1 MRDKTTGLCKK
12 KQDVHTAHLSTRV
25 TRKFRVTHPFHPLF
39 CQEFESTGR
48 KRINGR
54 NHFVFYDNKGTR
66 TTIPVKWTDA
76 PEAEDVYVVISA
88 GRSYFR
94 VEDLILLSDL
104 LRSVKNDFFSE
115 SR

>member
-1 MRDKTTGLCKK
+1 MKRLG
-12 KQDVHTAHLSTRV
+12 VHTAHLSTKL

-54 NHFVFYDNKGTR
+54 NHFVFYNNKGKR
-66 TTIPVKWTDA
+66 TTMPVKWTDA
-76 PEAEDVYVVISA
+76 PEEEDVYVAISA

-94 VEDLILLSDL
+94 VEDLILLSAL
-104 LRSVKNDFFSE
+104 LRSLKNDFLPKFKK
-115 SR
+115 